1 MSDSFYKAISD
12 RTRREILSLLRRKG
26 PMSVNEIAGNF
37 TISLPAISEHLKV
50 LRNAD
55 LVSTRKEKQFVFYS
69 LNTTVLEDLGRWILD
84 LIQKKEVNDA

>member
-12 RTRREILSLLRRKG
+12 RRRREILSLLRREG
-26 PMSVNEIAGNF
+26 PMSVNEIAGHF

-69 LNTTVLEDLGRWILD
+69 LNTTVLEDLGRWVLD
-84 LIQKKEVNDA
+84 LIKRKEVNDD

>member
-26 PMSVNEIAGNF
+26 PMSVNEIAGHF

-69 LNTTVLEDLGRWILD
+69 LNTTVLEDLGRWVLD
-84 LIQKKEVNDA
+84 LIKRKEVNDD

>member
-1 MSDSFYKAISD
+1 
-12 RTRREILSLLRRKG
+12 
-26 PMSVNEIAGNF
+26 
-37 TISLPAISEHLKV
+37 V

-84 LIQKKEVNDA
+84 LIQKKEVNDD

>member
-1 MSDSFYKAISD
+1 
-12 RTRREILSLLRRKG
+12 
-26 PMSVNEIAGNF
+26 MSVNEIAGHF

-69 LNTTVLEDLGRWILD
+69 LNTTVLEDLGRWVLD
-84 LIQKKEVNDA
+84 LIKRKEVNDD

>member
-84 LIQKKEVNDA
+84 LIQKKEVNDD